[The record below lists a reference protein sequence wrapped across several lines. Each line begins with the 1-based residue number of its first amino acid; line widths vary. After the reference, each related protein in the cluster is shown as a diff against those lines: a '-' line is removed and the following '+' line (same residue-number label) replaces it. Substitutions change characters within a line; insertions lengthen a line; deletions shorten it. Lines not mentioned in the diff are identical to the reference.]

1 MSDNGNVPQETQAN
15 PAGNLVEAATTTA
28 APSSTETTGS
38 QQLSVP
44 AESSS
49 EPGTQLAQPKEEVK
63 VEEKPSTEAQ
73 PKEHLVSVEEAAR
86 LRRRAQ
92 QAEEQARQKEQE
104 AANLRGQLEE
114 RARQTQQQKPASGYD
129 GTRPPTVNDFENY
142 DDFMRESIKYDL
154 RKENEKQKAEE
165 LKKQQQDKQK
175 EVDRAFFARVATA
188 QADKLP
194 DYDDVIRSTP
204 ITLGNEVLQ
213 AIKESEVGPEVAYYL
228 AKNPND
234 ISRINQMSV
243 ASAVRE
249 IGKIEAK
256 LTTVAPTPKQTAKV
270 TQAPEPIKPIKE
282 GNSAVSVDY
291 DKMSID
297 DFMRRRIAETT
308 VKVDTRT
315 GSRVRLKR

>member
-129 GTRPPTVNDFENY
+129 GVGFGNGWQHGNAQLETGRLASCVAALHVGHGDPADSAISA
-142 DDFMRESIKYDL
+142 RL
-154 RKENEKQKAEE
+154 
-165 LKKQQQDKQK
+165 
-175 EVDRAFFARVATA
+175 DRSST
-188 QADKLP
+188 
-194 DYDDVIRSTP
+194 IR
-204 ITLGNEVLQ
+204 
-213 AIKESEVGPEVAYYL
+213 
-228 AKNPND
+228 
-234 ISRINQMSV
+234 
-243 ASAVRE
+243 
-249 IGKIEAK
+249 
-256 LTTVAPTPKQTAKV
+256 
-270 TQAPEPIKPIKE
+270 
-282 GNSAVSVDY
+282 
-291 DKMSID
+291 
-297 DFMRRRIAETT
+297 
-308 VKVDTRT
+308 
-315 GSRVRLKR
+315 